1 MILVFRRLNKAISG
15 LSDMQKR
22 FFFFPFCFAKERK
35 NYKKS
40 LCLSLLNVGPIR
52 KYCPMLI
59 LFFPL
64 MFLQPGIWDELVQT
78 IKNVAAVLTAKE
90 KLTDGIQLHNLTYS
104 FQVRLEV
111 PEC

>member
-1 MILVFRRLNKAISG
+1 
-15 LSDMQKR
+15 MQKKR
-22 FFFFPFCFAKERK
+22 SHTKQF
-35 NYKKS
+35 
-40 LCLSLLNVGPIR
+40 LCLFNVGTIR
-52 KYCPMLI
+52 KYCPVLI

-64 MFLQPGIWDELVQT
+64 MFLQSVIWDELVQT
-78 IKNVAAVLTAKE
+78 VKNVADVLTAKE

>member
-1 MILVFRRLNKAISG
+1 
-15 LSDMQKR
+15 
-22 FFFFPFCFAKERK
+22 
-35 NYKKS
+35 
-40 LCLSLLNVGPIR
+40 
-52 KYCPMLI
+52 MLI

-64 MFLQPGIWDELVQT
+64 MFLQPVIWDELVQT

-90 KLTDGIQLHNLTYS
+90 KLTDGIQLHNLTYG

>member
-1 MILVFRRLNKAISG
+1 MILVFQRLNKAISG

-22 FFFFPFCFAKERK
+22 IFFFILFCKRKK

-40 LCLSLLNVGPIR
+40 LSLSLLNVGPIR
-52 KYCPMLI
+52 KHCPMLI